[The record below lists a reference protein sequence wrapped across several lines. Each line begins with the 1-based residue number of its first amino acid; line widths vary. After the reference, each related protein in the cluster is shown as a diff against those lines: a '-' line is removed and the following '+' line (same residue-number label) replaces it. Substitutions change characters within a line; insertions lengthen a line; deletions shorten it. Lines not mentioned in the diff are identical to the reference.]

1 MGEWIATKVVKL
13 MVQLGLVVR
22 GARVCVMGITFKE
35 NCCDARNS
43 KVNDIIK
50 ELREYDI
57 EVVCCDPWAVKDEV
71 KRFYGI
77 DLVELS
83 EVKDCDAVVM
93 AVAHREFAAMG
104 MKDLRALFKPSV
116 PKKLVYDVKGVISRE
131 DVPED
136 MVLKR
141 L

>member
-1 MGEWIATKVVKL
+1 

-43 KVNDIIK
+43 KVYDIIK
-50 ELREYDI
+50 ELKEYEI

-71 KRFYGI
+71 KRFYGVDVV
-77 DLVELS
+77 DLN

-93 AVAHREFAAMG
+93 AVAHREFAAMS
-104 MKDLRALFKPSV
+104 MKDLKKLFKPSV
-116 PKKLVYDVKGVISRE
+116 AKKLVYDVKSVISRE